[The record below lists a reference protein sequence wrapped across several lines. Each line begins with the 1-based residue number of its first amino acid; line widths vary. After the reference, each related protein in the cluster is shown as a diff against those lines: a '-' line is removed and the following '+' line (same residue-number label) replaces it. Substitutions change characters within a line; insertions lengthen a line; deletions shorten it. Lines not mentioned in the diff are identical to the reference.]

1 MAKRTLLEAYAKKLN
16 IAEQVYSNT
25 HEGRKMSY
33 NTKVTTAVMLNN
45 VNRALTEAFENSV
58 GTQRADMGDYKRF
71 CLSITNVV
79 FPSLIAEDLVIVK
92 PMTSYSGVI
101 TYAKYTYGTNKGGI
115 KQGQVIADPWSIKA
129 RNEDNMNYTGASVV
143 ETISGSQENNY
154 VPAWTPVVLKAFT
167 KPEDGKQYDVKII
180 KKGGT
185 IEFANLSEGKVQST
199 LAEGDRV
206 AYVYDNVKIP
216 QNDLP
221 IINVEMANLPLVAKA
236 RRVAIYYSQI
246 AAFQAKTDYGFDMG
260 KELAE
265 KAVAE
270 LAFEIDE
277 EIISFL
283 ADMGRK
289 TENVVKEAEFNKR
302 LPLGVSM
309 RDHYES
315 FVTYVEQAKVA
326 LYNRTQRFSPNF
338 MLADPAI
345 LPVLSMITAWK
356 PASTSAVVG
365 PYMAGTLNG
374 LKVFVSPKLSGTGEF
389 FLGVKGADMATAAA
403 VYAPYMPIIPTQ
415 LVGYADG
422 GMSQGF
428 STMYDLKALNEQLVV
443 GGKIVDKDYPAIGTK
458 TE

>member
-1 MAKRTLLEAYAKKLN
+1 MKKTLLEAYGRKLAVAESVYKK
-16 IAEQVYSNT
+16 T
-25 HEGRKMSY
+25 HEGRAMSY
-33 NTKVTTAVMLNN
+33 NNKVTTAVLLNN
-45 VNRALTEAFENSV
+45 VNRTLTEAFENSV
-58 GTQRADMGDYKRF
+58 GTQRVDMGDYKRF

-101 TYAKYTYGTNKGGI
+101 TYAKYTYGSNKGGI
-115 KQGQVIADPWSIKA
+115 KQGQVIADPWSIKT
-129 RNEDNMNYTGASVV
+129 RNEDNMRYTGAPVV
-143 ETISGSQENNY
+143 EAIAAQATEF
-154 VPAWTPVVLKAFT
+154 VPAWTPV
-167 KPEDGKQYDVKII
+167 
-180 KKGGT
+180 
-185 IEFANLSEGKVQST
+185 EGKVELLKKDGIT
-199 LAEGDRV
+199 WEAKELTEGKISGLTAGDYIKAR
-206 AYVYDNVKIP
+206 YTYDNVKIP

-265 KAVAE
+265 KACAE

-277 EIISFL
+277 EIIHFL

-289 TENVVKEAEFNKR
+289 QMVPSATFNKE
-302 LPLGVSM
+302 LPVGVSK

-315 FVTYVEQAKVA
+315 FIECIEEAKVA
-326 LYNRTQRFSPNF
+326 VYNKTQKFMPSY
-338 MLADPAI
+338 MLAASDV
-345 LPVLSMITAWK
+345 LPVLAFVPGFK
-356 PASTSAVVG
+356 ASSLANVAG
-365 PYMAGTLNG
+365 PFMAGTLNG
-374 LKVFVSPKLSGTGEF
+374 LKVFVSPSLGAGEW
-389 FLGVKGADMATAAA
+389 FLGINGNDLSTSAA
-403 VYAPYMPIIPTQ
+403 VYAPYMPIVPTQ

-443 GGKIVDKDYPAIGTK
+443 GGKIVKEPRKLEVENKVIGG
-458 TE
+458 

>member
-1 MAKRTLLEAYAKKLN
+1 MKKTLLEAYARKLAV
-16 IAEQVYSNT
+16 AESVYNKT

-33 NTKVTTAVMLNN
+33 NNKVTTAVMLNN
-45 VNRALTEAFENSV
+45 VNRCLTEAFENSV
-58 GTQRADMGDYKRF
+58 GTQRADLGDYKKF

-101 TYAKYTYGTNKGGI
+101 TYAKYTYGSNKGGI
-115 KQGQVIADPWSIKA
+115 KQGQVIADPWKIEA
-129 RNEDNMNYTGASVV
+129 RTEDNMRYTGSSVV
-143 ETISGSQENNY
+143 EEAAADATL
-154 VPAWTPVVLKAFT
+154 AWTPV
-167 KPEDGKQYDVKII
+167 DGKVKIYNATSGEWEEKELADVK
-180 KKGGT
+180 
-185 IEFANLSEGKVQST
+185 A
-199 LAEGDRV
+199 GDKV

-221 IINVEMANLPLVAKA
+221 IVNVEMANLPLVAKA

-265 KAVAE
+265 KACAE

-277 EIISFL
+277 EIIHFL
-283 ADMGRK
+283 AEMGRK
-289 TENVVKEAEFNKR
+289 QIVDGAIFNKE
-302 LPLGVSM
+302 LPVGVSK

-315 FVTYVEQAKVA
+315 FIECVENAKIAV
-326 LYNRTQRFSPNF
+326 YGKTQKFMPSY
-338 MLADPAI
+338 MLAASDI
-345 LPVLSMITAWK
+345 LPILAFVPGFK
-356 PASTSAVVG
+356 PSSLTNVAG
-365 PYMAGTLNG
+365 PFMAGTLNG
-374 LKVFVSPKLSGTGEF
+374 LKVFVSPSLGSGEW
-389 FLGVKGADMATAAA
+389 FLGVNGNDLSTSAA
-403 VYAPYMPIIPTQ
+403 VYAPYMPIVPTQ

-443 GGKIVDKDYPAIGTK
+443 GGKIISEARVLDVK
-458 TE
+458 TN

>member
-1 MAKRTLLEAYAKKLN
+1 MKKTLLEAYAKKLSV
-16 IAEQVYSNT
+16 AESVYSKT
-25 HEGRKMSY
+25 HEGRAMSY
-33 NTKVTTAVMLNN
+33 NNKVTTAVVLNN
-45 VNRALTEAFENSV
+45 VNRCLTEAFENSI
-58 GTQRADMGDYKRF
+58 GTQRADMGDYKKF

-101 TYAKYTYGTNKGGI
+101 TYAKYTYGSNKGGI

-129 RNEDNMNYTGASVV
+129 RNEDNMRYTGAPIV
-143 ETISGSQENNY
+143 EAIAAEATEFI
-154 VPAWTPVVLKAFT
+154 PAWTPV
-167 KPEDGKQYDVKII
+167 
-180 KKGGT
+180 
-185 IEFANLSEGKVQST
+185 EGKVEFIKST
-199 LAEGDRV
+199 GEIEEKELVDGKVTITAGEFAKAR
-206 AYVYDNVKIP
+206 YVYDNVKIP

-221 IINVEMANLPLVAKA
+221 IVNVEMANLPLVAKA

-265 KAVAE
+265 KACAE

-277 EIISFL
+277 EIIHFL

-289 TENVVKEAEFNKR
+289 QMVEGATFNKE
-302 LPLGVSM
+302 LPVGVSK

-315 FVTYVEQAKVA
+315 FIECVENAKVA
-326 LYNRTQRFSPNF
+326 VYNKTQKFMPSY
-338 MLADPAI
+338 MLAASDV
-345 LPVLSMITAWK
+345 LPVLAFVPGFK
-356 PASTSAVVG
+356 ASSLSNVAG
-365 PYMAGTLNG
+365 PFMAGTLNG
-374 LKVFVSPKLSGTGEF
+374 LKVFVSPSLGAGEW
-389 FLGVKGADMATAAA
+389 FLGINGNDLSTSAA

-443 GGKIVDKDYPAIGTK
+443 GGKIVKEPIKLQVENKVIGG
-458 TE
+458 